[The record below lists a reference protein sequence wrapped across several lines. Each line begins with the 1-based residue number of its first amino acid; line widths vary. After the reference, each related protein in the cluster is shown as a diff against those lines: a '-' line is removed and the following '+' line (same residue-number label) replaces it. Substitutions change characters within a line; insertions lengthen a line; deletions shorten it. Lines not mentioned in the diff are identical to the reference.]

1 MTGFG
6 RAEIGAGH
14 RAYTIEVH
22 SVNHRFLEVR
32 CRLPRRLAG
41 LEPRVQQTVQQ
52 RFARA
57 HFEVAVQEKDLGGT
71 VRRLAVDLPLA
82 KEYAA
87 VLRQMQAEL
96 GLPGEVT
103 LQLLASQREL
113 IAVEEA
119 EETQEESWGA
129 LMPALTAA
137 LDELHAMRG
146 REGAALT
153 AVLER
158 ELQNIEAALSRILVR
173 APEVVQA
180 QRDRLRERVTE
191 LLGGRELDPGRLEQE
206 VALLADRGEITE
218 ECDRLRSHL
227 TQFRSTL
234 TQAGPQGR
242 RLEFLLQEMGRES
255 NTIGS
260 KSADAALAY
269 DVVEL
274 KTAIE
279 RIREQVQNLE

>member
-1 MTGFG
+1 
-6 RAEIGAGH
+6 
-14 RAYTIEVH
+14 
-22 SVNHRFLEVR
+22 
-32 CRLPRRLAG
+32 
-41 LEPRVQQTVQQ
+41 
-52 RFARA
+52 
-57 HFEVAVQEKDLGGT
+57 
-71 VRRLAVDLPLA
+71 
-82 KEYAA
+82 
-87 VLRQMQAEL
+87 
-96 GLPGEVT
+96 
-103 LQLLASQREL
+103 
-113 IAVEEA
+113 
-119 EETQEESWGA
+119 
-129 LMPALTAA
+129 
-137 LDELHAMRG
+137 
-146 REGAALT
+146 
-153 AVLER
+153 VLER